1 MESRQV
7 DLYPRHAGIDEG
19 RESSLSNSPT
29 SPQGVITNLQ
39 GTGKFSNARIATL
52 TFTFQSVN
60 ITPTGASYITGAV
73 GGVDGEHVRRRRCG
87 RSVQREL
94 RLLACGRGLRRC

>member
-19 RESSLSNSPT
+19 GEFSLSNSEN

-39 GTGKFSNARIATL
+39 GMGKFSNARIATL

-60 ITPTGASYITGAV
+60 ITPTDASFITGEV
-73 GGVDGEHVRRRRCG
+73 EVEE
-87 RSVQREL
+87 EL
-94 RLLACGRGLRRC
+94 TANTPPSPMRTACAT